1 MSPRVDLAPREWF
14 TLAELAALALPGL
27 ATTKRGLQLIAD
39 REGWAT
45 MRTASGE
52 ALAQPRKARGGGMEY
67 HLSLLPDAARAK
79 LAKARP
85 AHAQPADRASTLLRY
100 ERLPQ
105 GLKDEA
111 LRRLVLIQRVERLQR
126 DGMTKTRAIEFAVN
140 EATMAARLEA
150 RDPGVSER
158 TIAEWFQRIQG
169 VEVQDRVAYL
179 APRYAGRMSKASCPA
194 EAWELYKTD
203 YLRLEKPTHAR
214 CYRDLLRL
222 AESKGW
228 ALPSAKYFERRI
240 AAEIPEPVLVLM
252 REGDKAV
259 RHTFAHVTR
268 TREGLS
274 PHDVANLDGHLWDVW
289 VEWED
294 GSQGRPYSLAVQ
306 DIASSMPLAVR
317 FDRTLNHHLVR
328 LALGD
333 TFRDFGLVRR
343 LIMDNGSE
351 NQAKEI
357 QGGIPRMRGKAVE
370 EEPAGLLKILDI
382 EAISAT
388 PYWGQAKPVERMFRD
403 WAHDVAK
410 APAFAGAYTG
420 HTVLAK
426 PENHRSKAIPIAQ
439 FEAIVR
445 QELEFYRDQLGRS
458 GIGMNGR
465 SFRQVYQ
472 EGVAA
477 MPPRRLSDE
486 QLRLCMLASEPR
498 PMDRQSGAVTLLGN
512 TFWSPALADLKRQ
525 RVIVRFDPADLSKP
539 VYVYSLDSRFLLE
552 VPRHLGGGFD
562 SVHQARAV
570 GKARRDH
577 VKAVKKAAE
586 GLRRVGIEHLAAE
599 LDAVAPAIPATPVPI
614 KAGGNVV
621 VPAFGVPRTPQAGG
635 NAFTERQD
643 AALATFRRS

>member
-1 MSPRVDLAPREWF
+1 MSPRLDLAPQEWF
-14 TLAELAALALPGL
+14 TLAELAAMGLPGL

-52 ALAQPRKARGGGMEY
+52 ALAQPRKARGGGTEY
-67 HLSLLPDAARAK
+67 HLTLLPEAARTK
-79 LAKARP
+79 LAQARP
-85 AHAQPADRASTLLRY
+85 AVTKAEDRASTLLRY

-105 GLKDEA
+105 SAKDEA
-111 LRRLVLIQRVERLQR
+111 FRRLTFIQAVERLQR
-126 DGMTKTRAIEFAVN
+126 DGMTKTRAIEHAVSQAVLSARAN
-140 EATMAARLEA
+140 GGEA
-150 RDPGVSER
+150 GVSER
-158 TIAEWFQRIQG
+158 TANEWFQRIVG
-169 VEVQDRVAYL
+169 VEPQDRVAYL
-179 APRYAGRMSKASCPA
+179 APRYGGRMSTKSCPA
-194 EAWELYKTD
+194 EAWDLYKAN

-214 CYRDLLRL
+214 CYRDLLKL

-240 AAEIPEPVLVLM
+240 AAEIPEPVLVQM

-268 TREGLS
+268 SRDGLH
-274 PHDVANLDGHLWDVW
+274 PHQVANLDGHLWDVW

-294 GSQGRPYSLAVQ
+294 GTQGRPYCLAVQ
-306 DIASSMPLAVR
+306 DIASSMPLGLR

-333 TFRDFGLVRR
+333 TFRDFGLVER
-343 LIMDNGSE
+343 LIMDNGTE

-370 EEPAGLLKILDI
+370 EEPAGLLKILGI
-382 EAISAT
+382 EAVSAT

-410 APAFAGAYTG
+410 APAFAGAYCG
-420 HTVLAK
+420 HNALSK

-445 QELEFYRDQLGRS
+445 QELEYYRDQLGRS

-477 MPPRRLSDE
+477 VPPRRLTDE
-486 QLRLCMLASEPR
+486 QLRLCMLGSEPR

-512 TFWSPALADLKRQ
+512 TFWSPQLADLKRQ
-525 RVIVRFDPADLSKP
+525 RVIARFDPADLSKP
-539 VYVYSLDSRFLLE
+539 IYLYSLDSRFLLE

-562 SVHQARAV
+562 SVQQARKI

-577 VKAVKKAAE
+577 VKAVKAASE
-586 GLRRVGIEHLAAE
+586 ALKRVGIEHLAAE
-599 LDAVAPAIPATPVPI
+599 LAAVAPAIPAAVAPV
-614 KAGGNVV
+614 KAEGNVV
-621 VPAFGVPRTPQAGG
+621 VPAFGVPRTAQAGS
-635 NAFTERQD
+635 NPFTERQD